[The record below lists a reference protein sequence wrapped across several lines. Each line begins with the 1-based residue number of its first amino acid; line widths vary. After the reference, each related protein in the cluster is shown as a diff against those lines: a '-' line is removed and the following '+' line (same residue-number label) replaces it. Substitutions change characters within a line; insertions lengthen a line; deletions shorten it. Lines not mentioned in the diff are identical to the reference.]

1 MDDSRDDFAHVL
13 EFCAVKRSYGDDI
26 VLNDVNFV
34 LLQGESVALLGE
46 SGCGKSTILH
56 LAGLLDDV
64 DAGEI
69 KCCAR
74 SVSTLTSS
82 EKALFRNERIGFIY
96 QYHHLLSEF
105 SVLENVMLPLLI
117 NGKSKKFAKEV
128 AKLLLHEVMLDDR
141 MDYMPHQLSGG
152 QRQRVAIARGIVNMP
167 RLLLADE
174 PSGNLDES
182 NAETIVDLLLKLVQH
197 HNITLLLATHSHNVA
212 SRMHKKML
220 VHERRVVFV

>member
-1 MDDSRDDFAHVL
+1 MDDIRSDVMSVL
-13 EFCAVKRSYGDDI
+13 EFSGVHKAYGDDI
-26 VLNDVNFV
+26 VLQDVNFV
-34 LLQGESVALLGE
+34 LCAGESVALLGE

-64 DAGEI
+64 SAGEI
-69 KCCAR
+69 RCCSHAI
-74 SVSTLTSS
+74 SDLTAA
-82 EKALFRNERIGFIY
+82 ERALFRNERIGFVY

-128 AKLLLHEVMLDDR
+128 ARLLLHEVMLDDR
-141 MDYMPHQLSGG
+141 IDHMPHQLSGG

-174 PSGNLDES
+174 PSGNLDER
-182 NAETIVDLLLKLVQH
+182 NAAAIVELLITLVQQ
-197 HNITLLLATHSHNVA
+197 HNITLLLATHSLNVA
-212 SRMHKKML
+212 SLMSKRML
-220 VHERRVVFV
+220 VQERRVILL